1 MSIEFIRDEFLE
13 GKKEELVNID
23 KELSKKKPKKV
34 DRKVI
39 FLRRFTLALMGQ
51 YKVKPH
57 VKDKEIEMLNREII
71 DHTRVIHNFK
81 RPIQRLMPPTP
92 NNLQVPRPG
101 MQVPM
106 PLREEL
112 VVPTPM
118 AVNNIPKEKVK
129 IKDKKEFSI
138 PKPV

>member
-81 RPIQRLMPPTP
+81 RPIQRLMPPAP
-92 NNLQVPRPG
+92 NHLQVPRPNI
-101 MQVPM
+101 Q
-106 PLREEL
+106 
-112 VVPTPM
+112 VPTPLKGELKVPTPIT
-118 AVNNIPKEKVK
+118 VNNIPQEEIKE
-129 IKDKKEFSI
+129 KKEFSI